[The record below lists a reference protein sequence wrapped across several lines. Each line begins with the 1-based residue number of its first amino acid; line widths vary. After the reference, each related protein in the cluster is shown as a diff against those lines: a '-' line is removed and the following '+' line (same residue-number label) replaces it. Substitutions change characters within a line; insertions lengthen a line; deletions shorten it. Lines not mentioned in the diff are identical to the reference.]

1 VAADEPETVRIL
13 AVGQKK
19 DNTLFIAGKEIDA
32 FGFADYVNSS
42 YSC

>member
-1 VAADEPETVRIL
+1 VAADEPEMVRML